1 MHLAPI
7 IVFTFNRV
15 WHTRQTFE
23 ALLGNEGA
31 AQSDVTVYC
40 DGARDEKDA
49 DAVAEVRA
57 YVKTVT
63 GFNSISI
70 VERERNYGLAASII
84 DGVSQTVQK
93 HERVIVLEDDM
104 VSSKYFLRYMNEALD
119 KYADEDKVACVHGY
133 CYPVKAALPEAFF
146 LQGADCW
153 GWATWARAWDG
164 FNPDGKAL
172 LEALQ
177 ARNLTQSFDY
187 DGTYPYVKMLKKQI
201 LGKNNSWAIRWHA
214 SAFLAGKL
222 TLYPGRSLIHN
233 IGNDDSGTHAAGTS
247 NYDVEVSATPISLEN
262 IEVSVSARGRDGFVT
277 FFKASHRSLAQRIW
291 ARLRALLRQAR
302 S

>member
-7 IVFTFNRV
+7 IVFTFNRL
-15 WHTRQTFE
+15 WHTRKTFE
-23 ALLGNEGA
+23 ALLANEGA

-49 DAVAEVRA
+49 EAVAEVRA
-57 YVKTVT
+57 YVKTIS

-119 KYADEDKVACVHGY
+119 KYAEEDTVACVHGY
-133 CYPVKAALPEAFF
+133 CSPLQGALPDAFF

-153 GWATWARAWDG
+153 GWATWARAWEG
-164 FNPDGKAL
+164 FNPDGQAL
-172 LEALQ
+172 LDALQ
-177 ARNLTQSFDY
+177 ARGLTQSFDY
-187 DGTYPYVKMLKKQI
+187 DGTYPYVKMLQKQI
-201 LGKNNSWAIRWHA
+201 S
-214 SAFLAGKL
+214 
-222 TLYPGRSLIHN
+222 
-233 IGNDDSGTHAAGTS
+233 
-247 NYDVEVSATPISLEN
+247 
-262 IEVSVSARGRDGFVT
+262 
-277 FFKASHRSLAQRIW
+277 
-291 ARLRALLRQAR
+291 
-302 S
+302 